1 MKFIIKFIPKTTQ
14 HKPLAVAGSKC
25 HQALGIQPKNLILL
39 LYISSVISGK
49 VGGVMTTLVVSVG
62 YVWLLVVAFW
72 GGGVQLNSLIF
83 KLSFDRL

>member
-49 VGGVMTTLVVSVG
+49 VVLVWCHDNVGGFGRLC
-62 YVWLLVVAFW
+62 VVAS
-72 GGGVQLNSLIF
+72 GGFFEGVVFNLIF
-83 KLSFDRL
+83 LYLN